1 MFKRIP
7 VWIALC
13 CMLTLAACGTTQTTS
28 EVASSSEGTAQ
39 ATTKLITNPN
49 GEEITIPLN
58 PERIVDLS
66 GSTEELLIIGK
77 TPVATMSADYG
88 NPEEITPTIKDQLS
102 ADTVN
107 LGWYGF
113 PFSIEAIA
121 GANPDLIILGKDF
134 NTDQYETLSKIA
146 PTIALPY
153 SYYDW
158 RERLTFL
165 ADTFG
170 EESKKDEYLAKYDT
184 KSAEWKQKLEA
195 AVHGESFAVI
205 ETYPNNLVIY
215 SNKGAAEML
224 YGEWGLKRTE
234 GIPDP
239 EGWGGKQI
247 ALEAL
252 ATVNPDRLLLMENS
266 ENKMVDSKVWN
277 NMNAVKNEKIYKISN
292 VDNYN
297 YSYTAMGRMELM
309 DRLGTMILE
318 GKK

>member
-1 MFKRIP
+1 M
-7 VWIALC
+7 ALLW
-13 CMLTLAACGTTQTTS
+13 LTDSIQARLSENHVRAKNEAASRLQ
-28 EVASSSEGTAQ
+28 EY
-39 ATTKLITNPN
+39 
-49 GEEITIPLN
+49 
-58 PERIVDLS
+58 LS
-66 GSTEELLIIGK
+66 GIREIKAHNMGGQRFERLRRSFDKLKSASIGLEGI
-77 TPVATMSADYG
+77 MG
-88 NPEEITPTIKDQLS
+88 
-102 ADTVN
+102 
-107 LGWYGF
+107 
-113 PFSIEAIA
+113 
-121 GANPDLIILGKDF
+121 
-134 NTDQYETLSKIA
+134 

-158 RERLTFL
+158 RDHLTFL

-170 EESKKDEYLAKYDT
+170 EESKKDEYLAKYDA

-215 SNKGAAEML
+215 SDKGAAEML

-277 NMNAVKNEKIYKISN
+277 DMNAVKNEKIYKMSLW
-292 VDNYN
+292 
-297 YSYTAMGRMELM
+297 TAWVR
-309 DRLGTMILE
+309 
-318 GKK
+318 